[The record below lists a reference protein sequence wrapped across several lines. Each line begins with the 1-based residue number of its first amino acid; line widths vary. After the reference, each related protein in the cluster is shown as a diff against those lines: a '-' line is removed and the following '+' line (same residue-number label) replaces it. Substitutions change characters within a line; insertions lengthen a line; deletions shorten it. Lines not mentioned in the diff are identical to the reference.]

1 MKIFASV
8 IQEFLILPVGLIF
21 GARNSP
27 SFFTLL
33 SETRAHIASNFAF
46 QDNDKLENM
55 TPLTQR
61 VHLVPPPT
69 PRESTT
75 LVQAVAGS

>member
-61 VHLVPPPT
+61 VRLVPPPM
-69 PRESTT
+69 PRESAT
-75 LVQAVAGS
+75 LVQAVADS